1 MDMTAQEP
9 AIPENRG
16 DGLDF
21 RRILLGH
28 VMPWIGAPEG
38 IDLGFANHNSGKESH
53 EDTVAR
59 PAVVS
64 DRSAPKRPSGR
75 AVFFPKGEGEN
86 VAPALV
92 EVGSAPVV
100 SAVVEGEISALPE
113 GGEEGPHLPGRAG
126 SAHSSAEAA
135 KTQEGTKPPAVSQVS
150 PPPVSPVTAVEATSL
165 PSAQVSP
172 VETTPITS
180 LPSPPLTS
188 PDSAWFAPT
197 PHSESGSFP
206 PPLARAG
213 GRVATATSPARAS
226 NSAEAKG
233 GGPVLLGSPGQGRAP
248 APIETEPPQTRAIPR
263 PPIGETGGAPPA
275 GIGASAIA
283 EEPARSPVLAPQVV
297 LRDAPGSVQ
306 AEARAAERVVAATRE
321 VTVVSAEVLDR
332 RSSQRPA
339 GAADRAL
346 PETSRT
352 PANHP
357 PQAPSAPA
365 GERPASR
372 PEQAAAIDRAAID
385 GAPVDRAAIDGAPVD
400 RAAVDPADPRVSSG
414 AGGDGRGEAG
424 AAHLR
429 DGATRPGGAE
439 QEGDG
444 PRPGLAKRREG
455 WERSMPADGEL
466 EALRGSE
473 GLTRVRGEERAEPLL
488 GLREP
493 IAQQAAVLTGVDG
506 RNEGP
511 AKGLERNE
519 ARPLVAD
526 PRAVLEQ
533 VEGAARK
540 AARLSRVT
548 VQLRPP
554 ELGTI
559 QISVESRGGNLSAHF
574 QASHPVVRAW
584 LESNAGTL
592 RSELSESGL
601 PFQNMSFST
610 AGQEQG
616 GQWTG
621 ERQEAPEGEV
631 PFGPGAKAGPEKGE
645 PAAGTHKGVAE
656 WRA

>member
-1 MDMTAQEP
+1 M
-9 AIPENRG
+9 
-16 DGLDF
+16 
-21 RRILLGH
+21 
-28 VMPWIGAPEG
+28 
-38 IDLGFANHNSGKESH
+38 
-53 EDTVAR
+53 
-59 PAVVS
+59 
-64 DRSAPKRPSGR
+64 
-75 AVFFPKGEGEN
+75 
-86 VAPALV
+86 
-92 EVGSAPVV
+92 
-100 SAVVEGEISALPE
+100 
-113 GGEEGPHLPGRAG
+113 
-126 SAHSSAEAA
+126 
-135 KTQEGTKPPAVSQVS
+135 
-150 PPPVSPVTAVEATSL
+150 
-165 PSAQVSP
+165 
-172 VETTPITS
+172 
-180 LPSPPLTS
+180 
-188 PDSAWFAPT
+188 
-197 PHSESGSFP
+197 
-206 PPLARAG
+206 
-213 GRVATATSPARAS
+213 
-226 NSAEAKG
+226 
-233 GGPVLLGSPGQGRAP
+233 
-248 APIETEPPQTRAIPR
+248 
-263 PPIGETGGAPPA
+263 
-275 GIGASAIA
+275 
-283 EEPARSPVLAPQVV
+283 
-297 LRDAPGSVQ
+297 
-306 AEARAAERVVAATRE
+306 
-321 VTVVSAEVLDR
+321 VSAEVLDR
-332 RSSQRPA
+332 SSSQRPA
-339 GAADRAL
+339 AAADRAF

-372 PEQAAAIDRAAID
+372 PEQAAAIDRAPI
-385 GAPVDRAAIDGAPVD
+385 DRAAID

-444 PRPGLAKRREG
+444 PRPGLAERR
-455 WERSMPADGEL
+455 ERSMPADGEL
-466 EALRGSE
+466 DALRGSE
-473 GLTRVRGEERAEPLL
+473 GLIRGRGEERAEPLV

-493 IAQQAAVLTGVDG
+493 IAQHSAVLTGVDG

-559 QISVESRGGNLSAHF
+559 QISVELRGGNLSAHF

-610 AGQEQG
+610 AGQEQS